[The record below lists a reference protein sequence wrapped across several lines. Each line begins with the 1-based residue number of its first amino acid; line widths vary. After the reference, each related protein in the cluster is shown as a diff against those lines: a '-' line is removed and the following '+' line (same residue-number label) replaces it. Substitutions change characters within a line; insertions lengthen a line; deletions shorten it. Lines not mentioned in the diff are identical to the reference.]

1 VRHDPDRAGLVR
13 RPAGGVPDARGELE
27 AARGNP
33 HAQLASDR
41 QTRRQVEMADR
52 AGVAALRSFCRG
64 GAYAGYCLTMS
75 LATLRNTSLS
85 LNWRLRALYGF
96 GQVRGVFR
104 RPLDGY

>member
-1 VRHDPDRAGLVR
+1 L
-13 RPAGGVPDARGELE
+13 
-27 AARGNP
+27 
-33 HAQLASDR
+33 

-64 GAYAGYCLTMS
+64 TAYAGYCLAMS